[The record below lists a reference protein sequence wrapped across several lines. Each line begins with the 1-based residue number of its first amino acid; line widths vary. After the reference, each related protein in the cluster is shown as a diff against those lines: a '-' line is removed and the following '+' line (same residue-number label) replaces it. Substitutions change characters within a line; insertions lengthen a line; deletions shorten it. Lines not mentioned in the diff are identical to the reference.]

1 MKNERRNVQW
11 NLDSPIDDGV
21 KNLNQN
27 IKNMH
32 FWSSYKKVLKRST
45 YNLTRVQ
52 NFKFYKECM
61 GFITS
66 CFAVFFVKSISMKH
80 KLLSN
85 SPATTFQKLFKT
97 GAYKRVIT
105 PTHPVI
111 FYCHGNRILTN
122 DVFFSRV
129 PHFSLLFL
137 SSIVE

>member
-27 IKNMH
+27 IKTCI
-32 FWSSYKKVLKRST
+32 SDRVTKKYWKDQRIIWRGFKTLNSTKNVWVLSPA
-45 YNLTRVQ
+45 
-52 NFKFYKECM
+52 
-61 GFITS
+61 
-66 CFAVFFVKSISMKH
+66 FAVFFVKSISMKH

-85 SPATTFQKLFKT
+85 SPATTFHKLFKT

-129 PHFSLLFL
+129 PHFPLLFL
-137 SSIVE
+137 SSIVV